1 MEGRTMDGSK
11 LDKIFKP
18 KSIAVIGAS
27 ETVGSAGYRIFRN
40 LIGSGY
46 EGVVYPVNTKRES
59 VQGVQTYPT
68 INDVPKV
75 VDLAIIATPAITV
88 VDLVEQCGIRGI
100 KGILIISAGFKEI
113 GPEGVAREQRLLEL
127 KKKYGLQIVGPNCV
141 GFIMPYLN
149 LNATFAGSMPEKGS
163 IALLSQSGA
172 VCGAIL
178 DWAAAAKVGFSS
190 FVSVGSMLDV
200 DFGDLIDYFGMDIHT
215 RSIVLYIESI
225 TDARKFMSATKGF
238 ARAKPI
244 IVIKSGRYKE
254 GAKAAAS
261 HTGAMAGEDV
271 IYDAA
276 FRRSGVVRVMDI
288 MDLFN
293 CSSILAKQ
301 PRPMGPNIA
310 IVTNAGGPGVLATDS
325 IIEKGGKLAQLSPE
339 TIEKLNAVLPTHW
352 SHGNPVDIIGDGDE
366 NRYQKA
372 IEICLEDKN
381 IDGLLILCVPQVM
394 ADPNKLADRLV
405 DIARKST
412 KPIIT
417 SLIGE
422 ASVFNAREILNRNN
436 IPTYPEPDEAVE
448 SYMYLYHY
456 ERHLAQLYETPVELN
471 IRTPLHKEIIQKIL
485 DNAAKEKRMLLNES
499 EAKTFLELYGINT
512 TTPIIAKTADEAVK
526 AAEKTGF
533 PVVMKILSPQIS
545 HKSDVGGVV
554 LDLHCGQDVRDT
566 FLDMTKRAKEKV
578 PDATIVGVTI
588 QKQIKNLGY
597 ELILGSKKDSVFGSV
612 ILFGLGGIFTELFK
626 DRAIGFPPLNQ
637 TLAERIIEKTK
648 AYELLK
654 GFRNIPP
661 VDMKKVEET
670 MIKFS
675 QMLIDHPEISEVDI
689 NPLIPQGND
698 LIAVDARIILDPEP
712 EKHPHLIITPYPT
725 KYMKQLKL
733 KDGMSVLLR
742 PIKPE
747 DENMWLEMF
756 QSLSEETVRF
766 RFFRIVKD
774 TPHEVRTRYCNI
786 DYDREIGIVAEVEE
800 KGKKKLLG
808 VARLIVDPAKK
819 DEAEFALVVTD
830 ERQRQGL
837 GSEFLDYLIEIGKDK
852 NLSKINGVVL
862 KDNYPMIAL
871 CREKNF
877 RFAEGDPGEYKVEY
891 DVLLDEGLT
900 DGTLESGK
908 KIVEPE
914 DKNNGK
920 TAKKNPKKSV
930 NLAKP

>member
-1 MEGRTMDGSK
+1 MNGANF
-11 LDKIFKP
+11 DKIFKP

-27 ETVGSAGYRIFRN
+27 DTVGSAGFRIFRN

-46 EGVVYPVNTKRES
+46 DGVVYPVNTKRES
-59 VQGVQTYPT
+59 VQGVQAYPT
-68 INDVPKV
+68 INEVPKL
-75 VDLAIIATPAITV
+75 VDLAIIATPAPTV
-88 VDLVEQCGIRGI
+88 VDIVEQCGSRGI

-113 GPEGVAREQRLLEL
+113 GPEGVAREQQLLEI
-127 KKKYGLQIVGPNCV
+127 KKKYGLQILGPNCV

-163 IALLSQSGA
+163 IALFSQSGA

-190 FVSVGSMLDV
+190 FVSVGSMLDI

-215 RSIVLYIESI
+215 RSIVLYIEAI

-261 HTGAMAGEDV
+261 HTGALAGEDA
-271 IYDAA
+271 IYEAA

-339 TIEKLNAVLPTHW
+339 TIEKLNKVLPSTW
-352 SHGNPVDIIGDGDE
+352 SHGNPVDIIGDGDDE
-366 NRYQKA
+366 RYQKA

-381 IDGLLILCVPQVM
+381 IDGLLVLCVPQVV

-412 KPIIT
+412 KPILT
-417 SLIGE
+417 SFVGE
-422 ASVFNAREILNRNN
+422 SSVYHAREILNRNN
-436 IPTYPEPDEAVE
+436 IPTYQEPDEAVN

-456 ERHLAQLYETPVELN
+456 ERHLAQLYETPVELHVK
-471 IRTPLHKEIIQKIL
+471 TPEHKEIVQRIL
-485 DNAAKEKRMLLNES
+485 DTAKSEGRTLLNES
-499 EAKTFLELYGINT
+499 ESKTFLELYGIST
-512 TTPIIAKTADEAVK
+512 TQPIIAKTAEDAVK
-526 AAEKTGF
+526 AAEKLGY
-533 PVVMKILSPQIS
+533 PIVMKILSPQIS

-554 LDLHCGQDVRDT
+554 LDLRCGDDVST
-566 FLDMTKRAKEKV
+566 SFQEITKRAKDKV
-578 PDATIVGVTI
+578 PDAEIIGVTV
-588 QKQIKNLGY
+588 QKMIKNNGY
-597 ELILGSKKDSVFGSV
+597 ELILGSKKDPVFGSV

-648 AYELLK
+648 AYDLLK

-661 VDMKKVEET
+661 VDMKRVEET
-670 MIKFS
+670 MIAFS
-675 QMLIDHPEISEVDI
+675 QMIIDHPEIKEVDI
-689 NPLIPQGND
+689 NPLIPQGDN

-712 EKHPHLIITPYPT
+712 GKHPHLIITPYPT
-725 KYMKQLKL
+725 KYMKQATL
-733 KDGMSVLLR
+733 KDGMKILLR

-747 DENMWLEMF
+747 DENMWLDMF
-756 QSLSEETVRF
+756 KSFSEETVRF
-766 RFFRIVKD
+766 RFFRIIKD

-786 DYDREIGIVAEVEE
+786 DYDREIGIVAEINEH
-800 KGKKKLLG
+800 GKKRLLG
-808 VARLIVDPAKK
+808 VARLIQDPAHK

-830 ERQRQGL
+830 EWQRQGL
-837 GSEFLDYLIEIGKDK
+837 GSEFLDYLIEIAKDK
-852 NLSKINGVVL
+852 DFSKINGVVL

-877 RFAEGDPGEYKVEY
+877 QFSEGDPGEYKVEY
-891 DVLLDEGLT
+891 DLILDEGLT

-908 KIVEPE
+908 NISDDH

-920 TAKKNPKKSV
+920 TTKKNSKKSDPASE
-930 NLAKP
+930 LIE

>member
-1 MEGRTMDGSK
+1 MNSAS

-27 ETVGSAGYRIFRN
+27 ETIGSAGYRIFRN

-46 EGVVYPVNTKRES
+46 DGVVYPVNNKRES
-59 VQGVQTYPT
+59 VQGVQAYPT
-68 INDVPKV
+68 INEVPKL
-75 VDLAIIATPAITV
+75 VDLAIIATPASTV
-88 VDLVEQCGIRGI
+88 VDVVDQCAKRGI

-113 GPEGVAREQRLLEL
+113 GPEGVAREQQLLEI
-127 KKKYGLQIVGPNCV
+127 KKKYGLHIVGPNCV

-163 IALLSQSGA
+163 IALFSQSGA

-190 FVSVGSMLDV
+190 FVSVGSMLDI

-215 RSIVLYIESI
+215 RSIVLYIEAIS
-225 TDARKFMSATKGF
+225 DARKFMSATKGF

-261 HTGAMAGEDV
+261 HTGALAGEDA
-271 IYDAA
+271 IYEAA

-301 PRPMGPNIA
+301 TRPTGPNIA
-310 IVTNAGGPGVLATDS
+310 VVTNAGGPGVLATDS

-339 TIEKLNAVLPTHW
+339 TIEKLNKVLPPTW
-352 SHGNPVDIIGDGDE
+352 SHGNPVDIIGDGDDE
-366 NRYQKA
+366 RYQKA

-381 IDGLLILCVPQVM
+381 IDGLLILCVPQVV

-412 KPIIT
+412 KPILT
-417 SLIGE
+417 SFIGE
-422 ASVFNAREILNRNN
+422 SSVYHAREILNRNN
-436 IPTYPEPDEAVE
+436 IPTYPEPDEAVN

-456 ERHLAQLYETPVELN
+456 ERHLAQLYETPVELE
-471 IRTPLHKEIIQKIL
+471 IKTPAHKEIIQKIL
-485 DNAAKEKRMLLNES
+485 DTAAKEKRTTLNES
-499 EAKTFLELYGINT
+499 ESKTFLELYGINT
-512 TTPIIAKTADEAVK
+512 TQPIIAETEEEAVN
-526 AAEKTGF
+526 AAEKLGY
-533 PVVMKILSPQIS
+533 PIVMKILSPQIS
-545 HKSDVGGVV
+545 HKSDVGGVI
-554 LDLHCGQDVRDT
+554 LDLRCGEDIRTT
-566 FLDMTKRAKEKV
+566 FREMTKRAKEKV
-578 PDATIVGVTI
+578 PDAQITGVTI
-588 QKQIKNLGY
+588 QKMIKNNGY
-597 ELILGSKKDSVFGSV
+597 ELILGSKKDPVFGSV
-612 ILFGLGGIFTELFK
+612 ILFGLGGIYTELFK

-637 TLAERIIEKTK
+637 VLAERIIEKTK
-648 AYELLK
+648 AYDLLK
-654 GFRNIPP
+654 GFRNVPP
-661 VDMKKVEET
+661 VDMKRVEET
-670 MIKFS
+670 MVAFS
-675 QMLIDHPEISEVDI
+675 QMIIDHPEIKEVDI

-725 KYMKQLKL
+725 KYMKPVTL
-733 KDGMSVLLR
+733 KDGTKALLR

-756 QSLSEETVRF
+756 KSFSEETVRF
-766 RFFRIVKD
+766 RFFRIIKD
-774 TPHEVRTRYCNI
+774 TPHEVRTRYVNI
-786 DYDREIGIVAEVEE
+786 DYDREIGIVAEINDY
-800 KGKKKLLG
+800 GKKRILG
-808 VARLIVDPAKK
+808 VARLIVDPAHK

-830 ERQRQGL
+830 EWQRQGL
-837 GSEFLDYLIEIGKDK
+837 GSEFLDYLIEIAKDK
-852 NLSKINGVVL
+852 SLGKINGVVL

-877 RFAEGDPGEYKVEY
+877 RFSEGDPGEYKVEY
-891 DVLLDEGLT
+891 DLLLDEGLT

-908 KIVEPE
+908 KISE
-914 DKNNGK
+914 DDEKNSGK
-920 TAKKNPKKSV
+920 TAKKNSKKPERIVKS
-930 NLAKP
+930 